1 MPKRPSSGV
10 PGTEKHFE
18 RAATKQTLL
27 LFLADCLPQTAKL
40 SDDTWRILD
49 LTSSSKQQSYTVRF
63 ENNCGKTLE
72 AIAFDCD
79 GFQGTAW
86 GVERH
91 GRYCVLSNHDDVQAG
106 ATWRPP
112 CSPLCADSFA
122 SAHPLQ
128 TTLGRQSLLSLEPV
142 LACF

>member
-1 MPKRPSSGV
+1 M
-10 PGTEKHFE
+10 GTAHRVAFLGPRNMRVTFE

-106 ATWRPP
+106 ATWQPP
-112 CSPLCADSFA
+112 MFPALCRFVCISSSFTDV
-122 SAHPLQ
+122 SA
-128 TTLGRQSLLSLEPV
+128 E
-142 LACF
+142 A